1 MIPPYCHCC
10 SITKSL
16 WIHGLQHTRLP
27 CPSSSPRACSNSCPL
42 SHLTISS
49 SVVHFSFSLQ
59 SFPVSG
65 SFPMSLLFAS
75 GGQILELQIS
85 LSNEYSGLISF
96 MIDWFDLLA
105 DQGTLMSLSQH
116 HSKKKHQFLGA
127 QPYLWSN
134 SCIHTWLLEKPW
146 LWLCGP
152 LSAK

>member
-10 SITKSL
+10 SITQSL

-42 SHLTISS
+42 NHLTISS
-49 SVVHFSFSLQ
+49 SVVHCSFSLQ

-65 SFPMSLLFAS
+65 SFPMSPLFAS

-116 HSKKKHQFLGA
+116 HSKKKHQVLGA
-127 QPYLWSN
+127 QPYLRSN

-146 LWLCGP
+146 HWLCGP

>member
-1 MIPPYCHCC
+1 
-10 SITKSL
+10 
-16 WIHGLQHTRLP
+16 
-27 CPSSSPRACSNSCPL
+27 
-42 SHLTISS
+42 
-49 SVVHFSFSLQ
+49 
-59 SFPVSG
+59 
-65 SFPMSLLFAS
+65 MSLLFAS

-134 SCIHTWLLEKPW
+134 SCIHT
-146 LWLCGP
+146 
-152 LSAK
+152 